1 MPDRGGHDRLIDT
14 AVAAITLDEDPT
26 AARARARREWWG
38 FMAMS
43 IGAFMA
49 VLDIQIVASSINQI
63 QAGLSAS
70 IDEIQWVQTAYLIAE
85 VIAVPL
91 SGYLARLLSTRVY
104 FVISAVG
111 FTLSSL
117 ACALA
122 WNLGSMVF
130 FRVLQGFLGGGMIPT
145 SFAAMFLLFPK
156 DRDRALPQLVGGML
170 TMMAPALG
178 PSVGGY
184 ITAFVSWHWLFL
196 INLLPGLVCAWGV
209 WRLVDVDRPRPEMFG
224 LTDWPGLLF
233 MATFLA
239 SLEYT
244 LDEGPRHDWFAERSV
259 AITAVLA
266 TIGGTLFFWR
276 AFTAAH
282 PIVDLRAFRNRNFA
296 LTSMVSS
303 LIGLSMFTLSYV
315 TPVFLGQVRGY
326 NSLQIGEIMMV
337 QGLSMVFAAPIV
349 ARLSRRLDPRLVIA
363 IGLVLVAMGSFVNG
377 HLTADWG
384 FGEFLLPQMLRGCG
398 LIFAFIPMTNLA
410 LGTLPL
416 SEVNNA
422 SGLYTVTRNIG
433 GAVGLALVTTMIN
446 ERTWLHWQTLAEATR
461 SSREPVRAMLETP
474 HEAASL
480 ASNPLLTMARL
491 AQQQAAAMSYADM
504 YLLLSAAV
512 VFALLFV
519 PLLAKPRA
527 AADLVHLE

>member
-1 MPDRGGHDRLIDT
+1 MSV
-14 AVAAITLDEDPT
+14 AVADANE
-26 AARARARREWWG
+26 ARSRREWWG

-70 IDEIQWVQTAYLIAE
+70 LDEIQWVQTAYLIAE
-85 VIAVPL
+85 VIAIPL
-91 SGYLARLLSTRVY
+91 SGYLARMLSTRVY
-104 FVISAVG
+104 FVISALG
-111 FTLSSL
+111 FTLASL

-156 DRDRALPQLVGGML
+156 DRNRALPQLVGGML

-184 ITAFVSWHWLFL
+184 ITAYVSWHWLFL
-196 INLLPGLVCAWGV
+196 INLVPGLICAWGV
-209 WRLVDVDRPRPEMFG
+209 WTLVDVDRPKPEMFR
-224 LTDWPGLLF
+224 LTDWSGLAF
-233 MATFLA
+233 MAVFLA
-239 SLEYT
+239 CLEYT
-244 LDEGPRHDWFAERSV
+244 LDEGPRHDWLAEQSV
-259 AITAVLA
+259 AICAVLA
-266 TIGGTLFFWR
+266 VIGGMLFFWR
-276 AFTAAH
+276 AFSAEH

-296 LTSMVSS
+296 LTSLVSS

-326 NSLQIGEIMMV
+326 NSLQIGEVMMI
-337 QGLSMVFAAPIV
+337 QGLSMVLAAPFV
-349 ARLSRRLDPRLVIA
+349 ARLSRLLDPRLVIA
-363 IGLVLVAMGSFVNG
+363 IGLVLVAAGSFVNG
-377 HLTADWG
+377 HMTAEWG
-384 FGEFLLPQMLRGCG
+384 IDEFLLPQMLRGVG
-398 LIFAFIPMTNLA
+398 IIFAFIPMTNLA

-433 GAVGLALVTTMIN
+433 GAIGLALVATLLN
-446 ERTWLHWQTLAEATR
+446 QRTWLHWQTIAESTR
-461 SSREPVRAMLETP
+461 LSREPVREMMAGGPDALHPMETT
-474 HEAASL
+474 L
-480 ASNPLLTMARL
+480 AIVART
-491 AQQQAAAMSYADM
+491 AQQQAAAMSYSDM
-504 YLLLSAAV
+504 YLLLAASV
-512 VFALLFV
+512 ALAVLLV
-519 PLLAKPRA
+519 PLIARPVHAVNEA
-527 AADLVHLE
+527 AH

>member
-1 MPDRGGHDRLIDT
+1 MAGIARNDD
-14 AVAAITLDEDPT
+14 
-26 AARARARREWWG
+26 AARAKARARRDWWG

-85 VIAVPL
+85 VIAIPL

-111 FTLSSL
+111 FTLASV

-122 WNLGSMVF
+122 WDLGSMVC

-145 SFAAMFLLFPK
+145 SFAAMFLLFPD
-156 DRDRALPQLVGGML
+156 DRDRARPQLVGGML

-178 PSVGGY
+178 PTVGGY

-196 INLLPGLVCAWGV
+196 INLVPGLICAWGV
-209 WRLVDVDRPRPEMFG
+209 WRLVDVDRPRPEMFR
-224 LTDWPGLLF
+224 LTDWPGLLL

-244 LDEGPRHDWFAERSV
+244 LDEGPRHDWLSERSV
-259 AITAVLA
+259 AITATLA
-266 TIGGTLFFWR
+266 VIGGALFFWR
-276 AFTAAH
+276 SFTAEH

-296 LTSMVSS
+296 LTSLVSS
-303 LIGLSMFTLSYV
+303 LIGLCMFTLSYV

-337 QGLSMVFAAPIV
+337 QGLSMVFAAPLV
-349 ARLSRRLDPRLVIA
+349 ARLSRRMDPRLVIA
-363 IGLVLVAMGSFVNG
+363 IGLALLAIGAFVNG
-377 HLTADWG
+377 HLTAEWG
-384 FGEFLLPQMLRGCG
+384 YGEFLLPQILRGCG

-422 SGLYTVTRNIG
+422 SGLYTLTRNLG
-433 GAVGLALVTTMIN
+433 GAVGLALVATMIN
-446 ERTWLHWQTLAEATR
+446 ERTWLHWQTLAESTR
-461 SSREPVRAMLETP
+461 ASREPVRAMLLGP
-474 HEAASL
+474 HQAGTVAED
-480 ASNPLLTMARL
+480 PLLTIARL
-491 AQQQAAAMSYADM
+491 AQQQATAMSYADI

-527 AADLVHLE
+527 AADLAHFE